1 MQVSTVVKSMPRNI
15 GRLKTF
21 RSSDF
26 FRNECNFYKEVL
38 PRMMQFQ
45 ADRGISGANFLTEV
59 PKCLAVHC
67 DGENDFLALE
77 DLRPGGYRPAS
88 RQNGLDLMHCQ
99 LIIKKLGKFH
109 AISLAIKDQ
118 EPQLFVDMI
127 KYVEVSV
134 WINVWDVNVHGFKT
148 IWFLQHTRK
157 PTILGSSRTGITTL
171 HSTRS

>member
-1 MQVSTVVKSMPRNI
+1 MHLVSSLPTAFYSSPLKVSTVVKSMPLNI

-45 ADRGISGANFLTEV
+45 VDHGVTGADSLTEI
-59 PKCLAVHC
+59 PKCLAVYC
-67 DGENDFLALE
+67 DGENDFIVLE
-77 DLRPGGYRPAS
+77 DLRPGGYRAAS

-99 LIIKKLGKFH
+99 MIIKKLGKFH

-118 EPQLFVDMI
+118 DPQLFNDMI
-127 KYVEVSV
+127 KYVEVSSLECL
-134 WINVWDVNVHGFKT
+134 I
-148 IWFLQHTRK
+148 RC
-157 PTILGSSRTGITTL
+157 
-171 HSTRS
+171 